1 MGRDG
6 KPVPYD
12 AFTVGP
18 TNSNLSVSC
27 IKPIAQ
33 NDDFRAYRLGGAD
46 FCLRP
51 PYLCPA
57 AVNKNEEIPLT
68 FYFGE
73 DIIDERA

>member
-46 FCLRP
+46 FLFASAHLR
-51 PYLCPA
+51 PA

-68 FYFGE
+68 FY
-73 DIIDERA
+73 